1 MKNARVYLDYAA
13 ATPLDERVADVM
25 SKSQASFANPSAMYQ
40 SARLANENLVEA
52 HKLVGMFLGANS
64 DEIVFTSGATESN
77 NLAILGSARAVGNG
91 HIVSIATEHT
101 SVRGPLKQLE
111 AEGFTVTNCPIDQTG
126 LVDLDEFSKCLQE
139 DTILVTISYANSE
152 IGTIQPLSKINAII
166 REHEKKYNK
175 QILFHSDASAAAL
188 LLSCDVSRLG
198 VNMLTISG
206 AKLYGP
212 KSVGAIYIKRGTKL
226 QPLIFGGGQQ
236 HGLRAGT
243 EDINQVTGLAEA
255 LRIVQESRHQDEVKF
270 ESLYKCLIDGIQTQ
284 LKPTVTGH
292 SSKRLHNV
300 VSVIFDG
307 LNGEDLVAYL
317 DAAGYEVSTGAA
329 CEASS
334 DKPSQALLALG
345 YSEKQAQGSLRVSFG
360 RQTSISQVKDFAREL
375 AGVVKR
381 LSSKQDLPD
390 SSQV

>member
-13 ATPLDERVADVM
+13 ATPLDERVADVI
-25 SKSQASFANPSAMYQ
+25 SKTQASFANPSARYQ
-40 SARLANENLVEA
+40 SARLANEKLVEA

-64 DEIVFTSGATESN
+64 DELVFTSGATESN
-77 NLAILGSARAVGNG
+77 NLAILGSARAIGNG

-101 SVRGPLKQLE
+101 SVRGPLKQLV
-111 AEGFTVTNCPIDQTG
+111 AEGFTVTNCPIKQTG
-126 LVDLDEFSKCLQE
+126 LVDLNKLSKCLLE

-175 QILFHSDASAAAL
+175 KILFHTDASSAAL

-198 VNMLTISG
+198 VDLLTLGGS
-206 AKLYGP
+206 KLYGP
-212 KSVGAIYIKRGTKL
+212 KSSGALYVKRGTKL
-226 QPLIFGGGQQ
+226 QPVMFGGGQQ
-236 HGLRAGT
+236 FGVRAGT
-243 EDINQVTGLAEA
+243 EDVAQIYGLAKVLA
-255 LRIVQESRHQDEVKF
+255 IVQESRRQDETRF
-270 ESLYKCLIDGIQTQ
+270 ESLYNCLIDEVNKRMEPIIS
-284 LKPTVTGH
+284 GH
-292 SSKRLHNV
+292 QSKRLHNI
-300 VSVIFDG
+300 VSLIFDG

-345 YSEKQAQGSLRVSFG
+345 YSERQAQGSLRVSFG
-360 RQTSISQVKDFAREL
+360 RQTHISQVKDFAREL
-375 AGVVKR
+375 VSVVKQ
-381 LSSKQDLPD
+381 LSSKQDLSD